1 MAKKEGDMPAN
12 THPTKK
18 LLFLEPVNGRSEKE
32 LTQAILRQLKRHGI
46 KVQNKRSD
54 NGKDKKNS

>member
-1 MAKKEGDMPAN
+1 MPAN

-18 LLFLEPVNGRSEKE
+18 LLFLEPAKGRSEKE

-46 KVQNKRSD
+46 TVQNKRSD
-54 NGKDKKNS
+54 NEKDKKNS

>member
-1 MAKKEGDMPAN
+1 MPTN

-54 NGKDKKNS
+54 NEKDKKNS